1 MFDAQANA
9 AAIKRVSAKNEER
22 LRRVY
27 TYLFTS
33 KEGRAFIHDL
43 AETCHFYDKT
53 RGLMDEGQRQIALGI
68 RQKAIEL
75 GYLQEW
81 QKAEREAEEYR
92 KEIQRMLEQTEVKDN
107 EEYGI

>member
-1 MFDAQANA
+1 MFDAEANA
-9 AAIKRVSAKNEER
+9 AAIKRVTAKQEER

-75 GYLQEW
+75 GYFGKWQE
-81 QKAEREAEEYR
+81 AEREAEEF
-92 KEIQRMLEQTEVKDN
+92 KNEIQRMLEQTEVKDN